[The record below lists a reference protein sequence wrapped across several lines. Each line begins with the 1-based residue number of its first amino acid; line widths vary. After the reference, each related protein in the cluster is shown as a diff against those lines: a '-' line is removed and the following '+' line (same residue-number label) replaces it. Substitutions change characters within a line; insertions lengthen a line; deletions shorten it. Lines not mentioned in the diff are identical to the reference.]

1 VTGNLIYQAPF
12 AKGSRGVKRLLL
24 AGWEWNTVYS
34 FFSGEFLT
42 PQWTGPDP
50 TGTAFTGSRTP
61 ANVTL
66 RPDQLRNPN
75 LSVDQRTNSRFFDV
89 SAFAPPAPGQFG
101 SAAKGVIQGPGS
113 IIVNVGLSKTFV
125 IAERWRVRWEM
136 TATNLFNTTNYN
148 NPETNI
154 TSLGSVGVLTG
165 AGGEQDLDS
174 AGPRGFRMGLRLEW

>member
-1 VTGNLIYQAPF
+1 LIYELPF
-12 AKGSRGVKRLLL
+12 AKGSRGIKRTLLH
-24 AGWEWNTVYS
+24 GWEWNTVYS

-50 TGTAFTGSRTP
+50 TGTAFTSSRTP
-61 ANVTL
+61 AQVSI
-66 RPDQLRNPN
+66 RPDQLSNPN
-75 LSVDQRTNSRFFDV
+75 LPVDQRTNSRFFDV
-89 SAFAPPAPGQFG
+89 SAFAPPAPGRYG
-101 SAAKGVIQGPGS
+101 TAAKGVIKGPGS
-113 IIVNVGLSKTFV
+113 SIVNVGLSKNFV

-136 TATNLFNTTNYN
+136 TATNFFNSTNYT

-165 AGGEQDLDS
+165 AGGEQDLDA